1 MCLQTFVRNSLII
14 YKKIHLLDISTQK
27 KHTMIASTY
36 GQPRK
41 ISNDSFE
48 VFKKT
53 TIEQHPYSQKFR
65 LSDFEILGFDTI
77 LHKPTKCQLILTKK
91 ATEDLLSFFKMTSK
105 QTAFLQETIGE
116 QNTVK
121 FVETLRKLFKEGSD
135 RQFAFLINKSN
146 NQILRISKYTADI
159 NIATYFDVL
168 DRFVQSNNIDSV
180 LSIPKEGIVVVNTL
194 ASKDFLLK
202 EISVDESYK
211 SGASFAFYNNQIIS
225 GTYLLRMIC
234 TNGLYENIEQ
244 NTTNVLRANTKT
256 DWQNFYSNYQN
267 MKSNNFVDTSL
278 FERIVTAH
286 KTTASLN
293 ELVKFSKLVKKSIN
307 LLEIQDKIEID
318 SVLKTFDDSA
328 MLELDTKRQQHIRT
342 PFTVKELVDTLTD
355 ISTHTDYKIDATS
368 RKQMND
374 YAMQLITKPKDLE
387 FANIKQIY

>member
-1 MCLQTFVRNSLII
+1 
-14 YKKIHLLDISTQK
+14 
-27 KHTMIASTY
+27 MIASTY

-202 EISVDESYK
+202 EISVDERYK